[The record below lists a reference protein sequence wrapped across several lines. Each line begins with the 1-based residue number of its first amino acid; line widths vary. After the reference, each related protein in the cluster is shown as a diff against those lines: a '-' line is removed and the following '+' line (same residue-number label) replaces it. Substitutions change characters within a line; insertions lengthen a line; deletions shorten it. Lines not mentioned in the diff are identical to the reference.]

1 MQQGLELE
9 RDLAIVSDDEGGVE
23 ALLVE
28 SDAVQQAKLVRPQ
41 ALPLVVELLR
51 GQSKV
56 QLDARSRG
64 ALARGLAE
72 ELPARV
78 AGEAVL
84 GELGGGFAIG
94 GAKNLQREGSGVR
107 RGGNTN
113 G

>member
-41 ALPLVVELLR
+41 TLPLVVELLR

-56 QLDARSRG
+56 
-64 ALARGLAE
+64 
-72 ELPARV
+72 
-78 AGEAVL
+78 
-84 GELGGGFAIG
+84 
-94 GAKNLQREGSGVR
+94 
-107 RGGNTN
+107 
-113 G
+113 